1 MPLLVE
7 VMRDRGT
14 QMFRITDGN
23 VSNVYTLKIENLD
36 RKTHVYDVQ
45 VSGNYAFN
53 LQGYKAPPIL
63 EGEIITLP
71 VRVVVKRSELKGE
84 KNTLTFTVAS
94 RENPSIVVSHTTT
107 FIGPSK

>member
-1 MPLLVE
+1 
-7 VMRDRGT
+7 MRDRGT

-36 RKTHVYDVQ
+36 RKTHVYDVR
-45 VSGNYAFN
+45 VSGDYRFDI
-53 LQGYKAPPIL
+53 QGYKAPPIL

-84 KNTLTFTVAS
+84 KI
-94 RENPSIVVSHTTT
+94 P
-107 FIGPSK
+107 